1 MPSGMRGSRD
11 FFKERFGLGDRL
23 AVRLAALLARKVDV
37 SAAAIECLKDS
48 PALQHAVLH
57 PNLLERAEQLDTDQL
72 RSLVLPGEALPAQL
86 IVVEREGWRTIALE
100 EELLAEQGAEGE
112 GSGDQLPVL
121 GGKGA
126 VLHPSEI
133 AELFSRRDIAELELT
148 LRTSADANEKIT
160 AIRRLALSP
169 AGESE
174 KLALFALALTDRDA
188 QVRGEAAE
196 ALTSLGLAPEVADD
210 ARALAEG
217 NPRQKHTAAQ
227 RLGSRIRQAESLEM
241 GVLLRIIAG
250 TLRHEP
256 ALDTRRLLIRAVEG
270 ACQAVAA
277 DPRSTRDLVRVLLAQ
292 LRDAV
297 EELGPEVRRVLLIL
311 GRFCPHDVYGLL
323 QDELESVAD
332 PASRSLLLAVAGE
345 LAASKEQ
352 RADVCGQ
359 AVAQILASDDPAVQ
373 CLPLAN
379 VLGQFGEQAVAAIE
393 PRLLEAPE
401 AAQEALVR
409 LLDVLATRPKTPK
422 ATRAR
427 IGGLLLAALQRGERS
442 ARLAVIQSTATMDP
456 AVRVATRRALATEL
470 LGCLQEYANPG
481 ILDAI
486 ETTVVRLGHPAVE
499 PVVELLGAEGRP
511 RPRVSAARILGLVVR
526 RLGPGRGAMARRAID
541 RAVALL
547 DGDFPD
553 RGALARALGEA
564 CAGPAADEPTVA
576 RVAALPRARVLDKPL
591 AHAALAGLASL
602 CLSPHAAAA
611 LKVDLASFFSR
622 LLERDLP
629 EIEAKSLE
637 GDDETVYA
645 MGGEVT
651 TYTELVP
658 SAIAGLSHIAACSS
672 GTLRQQALDA
682 LLHTWRRIAD
692 GDLQLGPGNTERL
705 LDALHAIGTR
715 DDMGDEAREAIA
727 EAVALRGDFM
737 PTCRVLAELCV
748 AAGGALAPRAAR
760 LADEL
765 LEREASARQLTEDER
780 ATLLGALVRLA
791 TAAELGPEAGRLR
804 ERIVG
809 AVVDADKR
817 ELEAASDLIAQ
828 LHDAPAISAEL
839 KKRLATRRGAG
850 L

>member
-217 NPRQKHTAAQ
+217 NPRQKRAAAQ
-227 RLGSRIRQAESLEM
+227 RLGSRIRQAEALEM

-256 ALDTRRLLIRAVEG
+256 ALDTRRLLIR
-270 ACQAVAA
+270 
-277 DPRSTRDLVRVLLAQ
+277 
-292 LRDAV
+292 AV

-576 RVAALPRARVLDKPL
+576 RVAALLRARVLDKPL

-727 EAVALRGDFM
+727 EAVALRGDFL